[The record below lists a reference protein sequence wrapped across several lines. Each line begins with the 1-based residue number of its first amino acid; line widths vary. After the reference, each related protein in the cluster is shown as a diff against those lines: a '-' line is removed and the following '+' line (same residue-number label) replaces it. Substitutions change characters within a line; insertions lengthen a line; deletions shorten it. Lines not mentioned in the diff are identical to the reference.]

1 MDCCSGL
8 ADLGGDVAHFT
19 RSTAGGSTGALT
31 GFSGGISGG
40 MSSSTAFARDLTSTD
55 LGGLVANV
63 SANEIGA
70 ATAGFDVTL
79 KAGGGRTL
87 FDVTEVAFPNGSDL
101 ASQGPSFD
109 GDLLNRGA
117 SMNSFLAMTCLPAFT
132 TFGPELCAAQGL
144 PGDVAR
150 GDSAGECGVEVV
162 DLGEV
167 GEAEEVD
174 IEERFLLPGTAFGA
188 EPPWTPFASLPLGLV
203 APAAACCG

>member
-1 MDCCSGL
+1 M
-8 ADLGGDVAHFT
+8 AHCVT
-19 RSTAGGSTGALT
+19 STAGGSTGALS

-40 MSSSTAFARDLTSTD
+40 ISSSVAFVGDFTSID
-55 LGGLVANV
+55 LGGLDASV
-63 SANEIGA
+63 SAKEIGA

-87 FDVTEVAFPNGSDL
+87 FTTVGEETFPST
-101 ASQGPSFD
+101 GPSVV

-117 SMNSFLAMTCLPAFT
+117 GINSFLAMTCLPAFT
-132 TFGPELCAAQGL
+132 TFGPGLSAAEGL
-144 PGDVAR
+144 PGEVAR
-150 GDSAGECGVEVV
+150 GDRAGECGVEVV

-167 GEAEEVD
+167 GEAEEAD

-188 EPPWTPFASLPLGLV
+188 EPPWAVLASLPLGLA